1 MEYRYFGNT
10 GLKISCITFGAQTF
24 GWNIDEKEAHQLLDC
39 YEAAGGNYIDIADS
53 YNQGESERIVGT
65 WLAKRRNRDR
75 FLIGTKVFFPTGEG
89 INDSGLS
96 RKHIIHSLEN
106 SLQRLNTEYI
116 DLYQLHCFDLMTPLE
131 ETLQVLNDLVR
142 QGKIHYIGA
151 SNFTPSQLMKSL
163 MISRHRGWAAFC
175 SLQLEYSLLVRSPE
189 WELIP
194 MCNKEHIGTM
204 AWSPLA
210 GGWLTG
216 KYQRSEAL
224 PAESRAGRGDRWDD
238 STEQRGGEF
247 TFAIIDVLNDIAQK
261 YQQTVSQVSLNWMLQ
276 GKQITAP
283 LIGAR
288 TLGQLNDNLECLKWK
303 LDEESLNR
311 LNEVSSIPTPSP
323 YSFINRYTRP
333 QE

>member
-10 GLKISCITFGAQTF
+10 GIKISCITFGAQTF
-24 GWNIDEKEAHQLLDC
+24 GWNVAEKEAHELLDY

-53 YNQGESERIVGT
+53 YNQGDSERIVGT
-65 WLAKRRNRDR
+65 WFKKRGNRER
-75 FLIGTKVFFPTGEG
+75 FIIGTKVFFPTGDSV
-89 INDSGLS
+89 NDTGLS
-96 RKHIIHSLEN
+96 RKHIFHSMSE
-106 SLQRLNTEYI
+106 SLDRLGTDYI
-116 DLYQLHCFDLMTPLE
+116 DLYQLHCFDQMTPIE
-131 ETLQVLNDLVR
+131 ETLHVLNDLVH

-151 SNFTPSQLMKSL
+151 SNFTPSQMMESL
-163 MISRHRGWAAFC
+163 MISRQRGWAAFC

-194 MCNKEHIGTM
+194 VCKKENIGTM

-216 KYQRSEAL
+216 KFQRSKEI

-238 STEQRGGEF
+238 GAEQRGGDF
-247 TFAIIDVLNDIAQK
+247 TFGIIDVLNKIAAK
-261 YQQTVSQVSLNWMLQ
+261 YRHPVSQVSLNWMLQ
-276 GKQITAP
+276 RKNVTAP

-288 TLGQLNDNLECLKWK
+288 TLAQLKDNLGCLNWK
-303 LDEESLNR
+303 MDEDDLNWLDD
-311 LNEVSSIPTPSP
+311 VSNIPAPYP

-333 QE
+333 LE